1 MIEIERISE
10 LNDKPINYLGNN
22 VIYWMQSSQRAE
34 YNHALEYAVK
44 QANDLKKNLIVY
56 FGITENYPE
65 ANARHYYFMLE
76 GLKYVKEEFRKR
88 KIRMMILKGSPE
100 VEILKFDKIASV
112 VVVDAGYLRHEKMW
126 REYVSKQISCKFI
139 KVETNVIVP
148 VETASEK
155 EEYSAATIRKKLWK
169 RVDEF
174 SKIPEIIKYLGLYES
189 NVKDV
194 NEIQL
199 DDIDNVIKM
208 LKIDKSVKKVSKFI
222 GGTDKSKFLLDE
234 FLEKKF
240 INYSNGRNEPTGEYC
255 SNMSP
260 YLHFGQ
266 ISPIYIYNR
275 VIDFCESNINYG
287 ESEKAYIEELFVRRE
302 LAMNFVNYNEN
313 YDSYEG
319 LPNWVKNT
327 LESHLLDERPY
338 IYNIRQLESGETHD
352 IYWNSA
358 QKELILTGKMQG
370 YMRMYWG
377 KKVIE
382 WTKSPREAYEILLYL
397 NNKYELDGRDPNGYT
412 GVAWCFG
419 KHDRPWG
426 KRAIFGNVRYMA
438 ESGLKRKFDM
448 KSYVAL
454 YNI

>member
-1 MIEIERISE
+1 MIENERISE
-10 LNDKPINYLGNN
+10 LNNKSIKFSGRNI
-22 VIYWMQSSQRAE
+22 IYWMQSSQRVE
-34 YNHALEYAVK
+34 HNHALEYAVK
-44 QANDLKKNLIVY
+44 LSNDLKRNLIVY

-65 ANARHYYFMLE
+65 ANERHYYFMLE
-76 GLKYVKEEFRKR
+76 GLKYVKEELRNR
-88 KIRMMILKGSPE
+88 KIRMVILKGSPE
-100 VEILKFDKIASV
+100 VEVLKFDKVASV
-112 VVVDAGYLRHEKMW
+112 VVVDAGYLRHEKIW
-126 REYVSKQISCKFI
+126 REYVSKQISCKFV

-169 RVDEF
+169 KVDEF
-174 SKIPEIIKYLGLYES
+174 SKMPDIIKYLGGYES
-189 NVKDV
+189 NLKDI

-199 DDIDNVIKM
+199 DDLDNVIKM
-208 LKIDKSVKKVSKFI
+208 LKIDKNVKKVSKFI

-240 INYSNGRNEPTGEYC
+240 INYSNGRNEPMGECC

-275 VIDFCESNINYG
+275 VIEFCEVNINYG

-327 LESHLLDERPY
+327 LESRLQDERQY
-338 IYNIRQLESGETHD
+338 IYDIDKLESGNTHD
-352 IYWNSA
+352 IYWNCA

-382 WTKSPREAYEILLYL
+382 WTKNPREAYEILIYL

-426 KRAIFGNVRYMA
+426 KREIFGNVRYMA

-448 KSYVAL
+448 KSYVDI